1 MTPSTLRLLHIADDT
16 NLLAPA
22 AHLVG
27 RPLVLPTSADLV
39 VLANGPELTQRRLGS
54 ADGSFLARS
63 TPQIRAH
70 CHSNGAN
77 VIPTA
82 AGCKK
87 LLSFLRARPS
97 IWHVDRAMQSEFVE
111 AAGGVVFHAIPS
123 LFGWL
128 ESESDI
134 EGAGWVRPAHQV
146 Q

>member
-1 MTPSTLRLLHIADDT
+1 MLPFRDVVTCVQSSHLCYWTTSTASRRQS
-16 NLLAPA
+16 
-22 AHLVG
+22 V
-27 RPLVLPTSADLV
+27 
-39 VLANGPELTQRRLGS
+39 TQRRLGS

>member
-1 MTPSTLRLLHIADDT
+1 MALNVPAD
-16 NLLAPA
+16 
-22 AHLVG
+22 
-27 RPLVLPTSADLV
+27 ADLV

-54 ADGSFLARS
+54 ADGSWLTRS

-77 VIPTA
+77 VLPTS
-82 AGCKK
+82 AGCRK

-111 AAGGVVFHAIPS
+111 AAGGVVYHAIPS

-134 EGAGWVRPAHQV
+134 EGTGWVRPAHRV
-146 Q
+146 